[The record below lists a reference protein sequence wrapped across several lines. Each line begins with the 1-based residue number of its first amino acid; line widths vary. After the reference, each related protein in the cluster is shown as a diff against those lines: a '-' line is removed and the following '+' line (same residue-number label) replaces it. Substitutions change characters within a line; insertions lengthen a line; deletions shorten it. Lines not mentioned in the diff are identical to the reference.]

1 MAKEEPAMARPIDRH
16 KEQFWRQMFARWTAS
31 GLSIAAFCE
40 EAGLSQQS
48 FYRWRRVLRK
58 RTSRLGQQQRPRA
71 VDAAT
76 EKAATAIARPLPL
89 FVPLAVESIAGA
101 PVLEVVVCG
110 GRVIR
115 VPAGFDAPTLAQ
127 VLAVLER
134 QPC

>member
-1 MAKEEPAMARPIDRH
+1 MARPIDRD
-16 KEQFWRQMFARWTAS
+16 KEQFWGQMFARWTAS

-58 RTSRLGQQQRPRA
+58 RTSRADQQRQPQA

-89 FVPLAVESIAGA
+89 FVPLGSGKHRSG
-101 PVLEVVVCG
+101 CG
-110 GRVIR
+110 PGSGRPR
-115 VPAGFDAPTLAQ
+115 RPGDPRAHRL
-127 VLAVLER
+127 
-134 QPC
+134 

>member
-1 MAKEEPAMARPIDRH
+1 MARPIDRH

-40 EAGLSQQS
+40 DARLSQQS

-58 RTSRLGQQQRPRA
+58 RTSRSDQQRRSQA

-76 EKAATAIARPLPL
+76 ETAATAIARPLPL
-89 FVPLAVESIAGA
+89 FVPLVVERTAA
-101 PVLEVVVCG
+101 AAVLEVVVRD

-115 VPAGFDAPTLAQ
+115 VPAGFDATTLAQ
-127 VLAVLER
+127 VLAVLEG

>member
-1 MAKEEPAMARPIDRH
+1 MAKEEPAMARPLDRD
-16 KEQFWRQMFARWTAS
+16 KEQFWRQMFGRWTAS

-40 EAGLSQQS
+40 DAGLSQQS

-58 RTSRLGQQQRPRA
+58 RSRRLDQQRPQA

-89 FVPLAVESIAGA
+89 FVPLAVESMAA
-101 PVLEVVVCG
+101 AAVLEVVVRG

-127 VLAVLER
+127 VLAVLEG
-134 QPC
+134 QSC

>member
-1 MAKEEPAMARPIDRH
+1 MARPIDRY
-16 KEQFWRQMFARWTAS
+16 KEQFWRQMFARWRAS

-40 EAGLSQQS
+40 EAGLSQEN

-58 RTSRLGQQQRPRA
+58 RTSQSDQQRLPQA
-71 VDAAT
+71 VDETT
-76 EKAATAIARPLPL
+76 EKAVTAIARPLPL
-89 FVPLAVESIAGA
+89 FVPLTVESIVAA
-101 PVLEVVVCG
+101 AVLEVVVRG

-127 VLAVLER
+127 VLAVLEE

>member
-1 MAKEEPAMARPIDRH
+1 MARPIDRH
-16 KEQFWRQMFARWTAS
+16 KEQFWRQVFAQWTAS

-58 RTSRLGQQQRPRA
+58 RTSRSDQQRRPQA
-71 VDAAT
+71 VDAVT

-89 FVPLAVESIAGA
+89 FVPLAVESIAA
-101 PVLEVVVCG
+101 AAVLEVVVRG

-115 VPAGFDAPTLAQ
+115 VPAGFDATVLAQ
-127 VLAVLER
+127 LLAVLEG